1 MSTKQ
6 PARMTLPRPPAGS
19 GGWLRLLEFPL
30 CVLGCIHYFRRPLCP
45 PHPHRAGVTAHP
57 LCTPALSPITSP
69 CPEFIATDNNLL
81 LFLSFERLF
90 VCFPRYYPNLED
102 TRVRNVSPRFE
113 SNSGER
119 ERERF
124 LPEFSSPRRLPMERI
139 RRQGEGERSL
149 SRVSHEAHEPRSWEH
164 NLWQPPRI
172 AAACTK
178 PPLYL
183 DFISVKT
190 SPRT

>member
-1 MSTKQ
+1 
-6 PARMTLPRPPAGS
+6 MTLPRPPAGS

-90 VCFPRYYPNLED
+90 SSLLPKSRGRAYVTSLLVSNR
-102 TRVRNVSPRFE
+102 TR
-113 SNSGER
+113 ER
-119 ERERF
+119 ERERDSFPSF
-124 LPEFSSPRRLPMERI
+124 LRRVVHRWREYGDRGREREVSH
-139 RRQGEGERSL
+139 GSL
-149 SRVSHEAHEPRSWEH
+149 TRLMSRAHGNTICGSRRVS
-164 NLWQPPRI
+164 PPRVRSRR
-172 AAACTK
+172 
-178 PPLYL
+178 
-183 DFISVKT
+183 FI
-190 SPRT
+190 